1 MTTTTRSTFQ
11 TPGMSV
17 LIAGALLAASLA
29 SAETPIAKR
38 GEYLVRSFG
47 CGDCHTPL
55 TMGANGP
62 EPDMAHQL
70 SGHPANLKVTPV
82 TTMPKGNWGWL
93 GAASN
98 TAFQGPWG
106 VSYAI
111 NLTPDQETGL
121 GKWTE
126 SQFVAALKTG
136 KHVGASRPILPPM
149 PWQALSN
156 MTEADLKAM
165 FAYLR
170 SIPPVSNRVPAP
182 IAPSSPSAQVAER

>member
-1 MTTTTRSTFQ
+1 MTASTRSAFQ
-11 TPGMSV
+11 TPGMSA
-17 LIAGALLAASLA
+17 LIAAALLTASLA
-29 SAETPIAKR
+29 SAETTAVKR
-38 GEYLVRSFG
+38 GEYLVRGFG
-47 CGDCHTPL
+47 CGDCHTPFI
-55 TMGANGP
+55 MGANGP
-62 EPDMAHQL
+62 EPDMAHHL

-121 GKWTE
+121 GKWSE

-156 MTEADLKAM
+156 MTDTDLKAM

-170 SIPPVSNRVPAP
+170 SVPAVSNRVPAP
-182 IAPSSPSAQVAER
+182 IPPSAPSAQVAER

>member
-1 MTTTTRSTFQ
+1 MTTSTRSTFQ
-11 TPGMSV
+11 TPGMSA

-29 SAETPIAKR
+29 SAETPVTKR

-70 SGHPANLKVTPV
+70 AGHPANLKVTPV
-82 TTMPKGNWGWL
+82 ATMPKGNWGWL

-136 KHVGASRPILPPM
+136 KHVGVSRPILPPM

-156 MTEADLKAM
+156 MTETDLKAM

-170 SIPPVSNRVPAP
+170 SIPAVSNRVPDPVA
-182 IAPSSPSAQVAER
+182 PSAQVAER

>member
-1 MTTTTRSTFQ
+1 MTTSTRSTFQ
-11 TPGMSV
+11 TLGMSA
-17 LIAGALLAASLA
+17 LIAGTLLVVSLA
-29 SAETPIAKR
+29 SAETPAVKR
-38 GEYLVRSFG
+38 GEYLVRGFG

-62 EPDMAHQL
+62 EPDLAHQL
-70 SGHPANLKVTPV
+70 SGHPANLKVTPIAAL
-82 TTMPKGNWGWL
+82 PKGNWGWL

-106 VSYAI
+106 VSYAV
-111 NLTPDQETGL
+111 NLTPDRETGL

-156 MTEADLKAM
+156 MTETDLKAM

-170 SIPPVSNRVPAP
+170 SIPAVSNRVPDP
-182 IAPSSPSAQVAER
+182 VPPNAQVAGR